1 MPTFVSPFTGD
12 IVQPTDVSY
21 LSLSFS
27 TDQVLVWPNY
37 AVPGATTVA
46 AARIIDCIPSTPGLI
61 ITLPPGNQASV
72 GTDILFRNKGAVPF
86 IVQDIS
92 GGQSVTIVDGG
103 ARYFYLID
111 NSTLDGQ
118 YSNVAFGAGTSIA
131 DAASLVGNGL
141 TNQAGR
147 LETSTDVIET
157 ALSPSFDEESRAK
170 AYVWNGGAGTFTLPN
185 PATLAG
191 GWFIM
196 IRNSG
201 TGSLTVDTATASLID
216 GNSNVTFFPSDS
228 ATIVFDE
235 DTGNFFT
242 VGLTR
247 QSATSYSS
255 ATYDVD
261 SIVGSTLSLV
271 TYAPNIQ
278 TYVAF
283 SGTRTTNLTVELPA
297 ITQLY
302 VVNNQ
307 TGSGAYSI
315 EFQITGS
322 LGSTVTI
329 GDNVT
334 AMVLSDGTNLSILA
348 SQTGTGTFLA
358 SNGTVLAPSYSF
370 NSDTGVGMYLIALN
384 ALGFAANGISM
395 LELDATNFSSPKVST
410 PAEFTAGLI
419 SGGSF

>member
-21 LSLSFS
+21 RALTFS

-46 AARIIDCIPSTPGLI
+46 AARVMDCVATTSGRT

-72 GTDILFRNKGAVPF
+72 GTDILFRNKGSNTF

-92 GGQSVTIVDGG
+92 GDQSVAIPAGG
-103 ARYFYLID
+103 ARYFYLVD
-111 NSTLDGQ
+111 NSTEDGL
-118 YSNVAFGAGTSIA
+118 YSNVEFGAGTSIA

-147 LETSTDVIET
+147 LETATDVVET
-157 ALSPSFDEESRAK
+157 ALAPSFDEESRAK
-170 AYVWNGGAGTFTLPN
+170 AYVWTGGAGTFTLPD
-185 PATLAG
+185 PATLEA

-196 IRNSG
+196 VRNNG
-201 TGSLTVDTATASLID
+201 TGSLTVDTATSSLID
-216 GNSNVTFFPSDS
+216 GTSTITFFPSDS
-228 ATIVFDE
+228 ATVVFDA
-235 DTGNFFT
+235 DSGNFFT

-247 QSATSYSS
+247 QAAVAYSS

-261 SIVGSTLSLV
+261 SIVGPTLSLV

-283 SGTRTTNLTVELPA
+283 SGTRTTNLTIELPA
-297 ITQLY
+297 ITQTY

-307 TGSGAYSI
+307 TGSLAYSLT
-315 EFQITGS
+315 FQISGS

-329 GDNVT
+329 GNNVT
-334 AMVLSDGTNLSILA
+334 ALLLSDGTNLSILA
-348 SQTGTGTFLA
+348 SQTGAGTFLA
-358 SNGTVLAPSYSF
+358 SDGSVLAPSF
-370 NSDTGVGMYLIALN
+370 TFTTDTGVGLYLESLN
-384 ALGFAANGISM
+384 RLGVAANGLRM
-395 LELDATNFSSPKVST
+395 LDIDATSFSNPKVST
-410 PAEFTAGLI
+410 PGTFAAGLI
-419 SGGSF
+419 EGGEF